1 MAWYLYKHRENLPY
15 LTYKAGSNDV
25 PRYAVFKI
33 PTDFIPLI
41 TIYFPLKVRDDSNIH
56 I

>member
-1 MAWYLYKHRENLPY
+1 MAWCLNLEHVCMVWYLYKHRENLPY

-33 PTDFIPLI
+33 
-41 TIYFPLKVRDDSNIH
+41 NI